1 MANLCDTIIT
11 NCIKADCNNQM
22 FSGVNPEALIANF
35 KQVQKFT
42 YSDTNGNI
50 CTGITMDTDAN
61 THETF
66 CWFTVEQLGKE
77 PFSGSQTELVEGTYG
92 NKFTNTISLAV
103 PDNGPEVCHD
113 IVDQLANG
121 KFVVMIQNDYV
132 HSNGDNKYQIFGSKK
147 GLRCTAMTREF
158 YGDNNSYYIVTLT
171 EENAP
176 NSGVFFYVTD
186 ETTTDSAVAALKCTC
201 NTQNNDGL
209 KGVQGIQGV

>member
-1 MANLCDTIIT
+1 MANLCDTAIT
-11 NCIKADCNNQM
+11 NCIKANCNNQM

-35 KQVQKFT
+35 NQISGIT
-42 YSDTNGNI
+42 WSLTNGNI
-50 CTGITMDTDAN
+50 CTGITMGNDGATTPTDY
-61 THETF
+61 

-92 NKFTNTISLAV
+92 NKFTNTITLAV

-113 IVDQLANG
+113 IIDQLANG
-121 KFVVMIQNDYV
+121 KFVVLIQNDYV
-132 HSNGDNKYQIFGSKK
+132 HTNGDNKYQLFGAKK

-176 NSGVFFYVTD
+176 ISGAFFYVTD
-186 ETTTDSAVAALKCTC
+186 ESTTDSAVAALKCTC
-201 NTQNNDGL
+201 SQH
-209 KGVQGIQGV
+209 V